1 LKENKTESEFHPILL
16 MSEDSELQNIG
27 KIKYILFKDKTEEK
41 VYILDNSGKIIMNP
55 EKMKRSI
62 NEEDYKVGIE
72 IIKGYSNNEIGS
84 SSNFRIMDDNVP

>member
-1 LKENKTESEFHPILL
+1 